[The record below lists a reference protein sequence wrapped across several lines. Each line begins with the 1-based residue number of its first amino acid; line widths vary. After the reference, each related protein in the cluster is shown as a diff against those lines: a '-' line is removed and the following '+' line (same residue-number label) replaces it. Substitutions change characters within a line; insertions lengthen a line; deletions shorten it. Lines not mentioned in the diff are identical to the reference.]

1 MLIPFYYS
9 RKSTAVVQCQ
19 VLSVS
24 KTIKSNSRQTYNRT
38 AEPGRLVSQD
48 VVYTNQFRNI
58 TRVRALDLNNNGTGG
73 FASIVSGGIGFRN
86 VTLRLRSSAVGRG
99 YNFFVDIYG
108 N

>member
-1 MLIPFYYS
+1 M
-9 RKSTAVVQCQ
+9 
-19 VLSVS
+19 LSVS
-24 KTIKSNSRQTYNRT
+24 KTFKSNSRQTYNRT